1 MCCAKTSLTAE
12 SCVRGLLLLDELVGR
27 AFEFCTQAMHGD
39 VFNYVRVERDQTC
52 PADNSDALTPQTRA
66 RIQLTW

>member
-12 SCVRGLLLLDELVGR
+12 RASFATDELGR

>member
-1 MCCAKTSLTAE
+1 MNSF
-12 SCVRGLLLLDELVGR
+12 GR